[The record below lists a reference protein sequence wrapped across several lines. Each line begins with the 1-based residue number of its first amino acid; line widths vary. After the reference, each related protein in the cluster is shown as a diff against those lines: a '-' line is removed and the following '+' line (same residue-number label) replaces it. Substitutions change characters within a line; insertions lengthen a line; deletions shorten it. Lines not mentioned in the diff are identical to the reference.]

1 MFIVPLTPMATQL
14 DGVSGVVR
22 NNEPQSVG
30 ETLKNETKSFADY
43 LMDSVKKVKELE
55 AASDQS
61 AYDLAV
67 GNRND
72 LENVMIESAK
82 ASTAVEATV
91 QIVTRAV
98 NAYKSI
104 VEMQI

>member
-1 MFIVPLTPMATQL
+1 MFIVPITPMATQPVTA
-14 DGVSGVVR
+14 GVQS
-22 NNEPQSVG
+22 NNAVENIKEG
-30 ETLKNETKSFADY
+30 TKSFAEY
-43 LMDSVKKVKELE
+43 VMDSVKQVKELE

-61 AYDLAV
+61 AYDISV

-72 LENVMIESAK
+72 IENVLIESAK